1 MRCITLNHGVIRTL
15 MKTASFPG
23 NITAVALHVLG
34 DVCGRVRS
42 NVCPKLSNRKNNQA
56 SGKTRE
62 IMLLLLADCVPN
74 MKKLLSQAVYRG
86 TKTKSQT
93 NLKFA
98 ANMVLKKAAC
108 SRCILSFAAY
118 NIPQFCVTFRWS
130 CTEYTPYVLY
140 TVYLIVFHFY

>member
-34 DVCGRVRS
+34 DVCGRERS

-56 SGKTRE
+56 TRE

-74 MKKLLSQAVYRG
+74 MNKLLSQAVYRG
-86 TKTKSQT
+86 TKT
-93 NLKFA
+93 
-98 ANMVLKKAAC
+98 
-108 SRCILSFAAY
+108 
-118 NIPQFCVTFRWS
+118 
-130 CTEYTPYVLY
+130 
-140 TVYLIVFHFY
+140 

>member
-1 MRCITLNHGVIRTL
+1 

-34 DVCGRVRS
+34 DVCGRERS
-42 NVCPKLSNRKNNQA
+42 DVCPKLSNRKNNQA

-86 TKTKSQT
+86 TKT
-93 NLKFA
+93 
-98 ANMVLKKAAC
+98 
-108 SRCILSFAAY
+108 
-118 NIPQFCVTFRWS
+118 
-130 CTEYTPYVLY
+130 
-140 TVYLIVFHFY
+140 